1 MGFFKKLIRGVALGI
16 LASGGVC
23 LIVAGIT
30 VLALGI
36 YFLLGALLLFALSEF
51 GLITF
56 TWYRVLLVGLILLV
70 VDAVT

>member
-1 MGFFKKLIRGVALGI
+1 MGFIQDIPEIIGIILACICVIILGI
-16 LASGGVC
+16 L
-23 LIVAGIT
+23 II
-30 VLALGI
+30 LGI
-36 YFLLGALLLFALSEF
+36 FCLLGALLLFALSEF